1 MLPGG
6 GESLFLRDSQHIIE
20 FCISKRGGSAV
31 PRGAACFPVAFQCP
45 PPPPRLIP
53 LERQIGRLPQ
63 SIPNPRPQFAV
74 GWRCG
79 TEGSGLGKRS

>member
-1 MLPGG
+1 MLPDC

-31 PRGAACFPVAFQCP
+31 PRGAARFPAASQCLR
-45 PPPPRLIP
+45 PRLIP

-63 SIPNPRPQFAV
+63 SIPNPRPQFGE